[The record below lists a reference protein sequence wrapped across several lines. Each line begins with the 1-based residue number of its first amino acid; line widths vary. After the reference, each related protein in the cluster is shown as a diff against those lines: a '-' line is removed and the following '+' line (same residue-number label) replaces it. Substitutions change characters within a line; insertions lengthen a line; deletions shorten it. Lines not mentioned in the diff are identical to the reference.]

1 MLGLGDIV
9 DAVNA
14 EVTGGTQS
22 VRLRVRAGF
31 QPGSFIVD
39 LEMVRAGYQRFIE
52 LFNGQQA
59 VAWSTFLSLIG
70 VGGVAGLIQLL
81 RKARG
86 RLPRRV
92 VEIQHTE
99 KLRVEFEGGDEVEV
113 DKSLWRLFNSPA
125 VRSGFSRLVRPLRNP
140 EIAFLELKGE
150 SGGAERIEAS
160 EVEFFSVP
168 AAHEGE
174 LVTESE
180 RVLRVVGLSFKAG
193 NKWRVTEGAA
203 AYSVTISDP
212 DFLRRVESGAE
223 RFGAN
228 DYLRV
233 LLRTAQWTEGGQL
246 KASYSVLRVIDVI
259 RSASQQNLA
268 LDEGDDSPS
277 GAG

>member
-1 MLGLGDIV
+1 M
-9 DAVNA
+9 
-14 EVTGGTQS
+14 
-22 VRLRVRAGF
+22 
-31 QPGSFIVD
+31 
-39 LEMVRAGYQRFIE
+39 RAGYQRFIE

-70 VGGVAGLIQLL
+70 VGGAAGLIQLL

-86 RLPRRV
+86 RRPRRV
-92 VEIQHTE
+92 IEIERTE
-99 KLRVEFEGGDEVEV
+99 KVRVEFEGGEEAEI
-113 DKSLWRLFNSPA
+113 DKSLWRLFNSSG
-125 VRSGFSRLVRPLRNP
+125 VRAGFSRLVRPLRNP
-140 EIAFLELKGE
+140 DISFLELKGD
-150 SGGAERIEAS
+150 SGAAERIEAS

-168 AAHEGE
+168 AEHEGE

-212 DFLRRVESGAE
+212 EFLRRVQSGAE

-246 KASYSVLRVIDVI
+246 KASYTVLRVIDVI
-259 RSASQQNLA
+259 RSAGQQTLEF
-268 LDEGDDSPS
+268 DDGDGGPAS
-277 GAG
+277 AG